1 MDQVYV
7 NELNIL
13 VLGVMLPRLLMLIL
27 YLMKKLHHP
36 TRSSTSTATTGSI
49 SITTTTVAIS
59 PFSSST
65 PSPRLPGVVR
75 MAVSDSQE
83 TLELLEDPAWG
94 LEDAAG
100 RADWD
105 EEVLA
110 GAAHEEMADEAA
122 GQASAHQATPLANPP
137 PPDKPPPTPTAEAT
151 AQVAKRARTGRTPPA
166 TAQATAQAA
175 AALATAGE

>member
-1 MDQVYV
+1 
-7 NELNIL
+7 
-13 VLGVMLPRLLMLIL
+13 
-27 YLMKKLHHP
+27 
-36 TRSSTSTATTGSI
+36 
-49 SITTTTVAIS
+49 
-59 PFSSST
+59 
-65 PSPRLPGVVR
+65 

-94 LEDAAG
+94 LEDAVD
-100 RADWD
+100 RADED

-151 AQVAKRARTGRTPPA
+151 AQVAKRARIGQAPPA
-166 TAQATAQAA
+166 TAQAIAQATA
-175 AALATAGE
+175 ASAMAGE